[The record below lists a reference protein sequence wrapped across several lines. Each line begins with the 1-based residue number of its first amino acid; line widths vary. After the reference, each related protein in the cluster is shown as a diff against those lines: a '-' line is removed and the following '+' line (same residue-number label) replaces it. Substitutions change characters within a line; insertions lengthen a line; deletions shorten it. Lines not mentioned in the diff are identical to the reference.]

1 MDDKYGLKAAAD
13 RGITLG
19 PVGTKLLLENEL
31 IRLWEVKLDPGESID
46 FHIHHHPYLVVSLGG
61 GENEIE
67 IITGE
72 KRMTNEPAGD
82 FVFVNDMRAVHKL
95 TNKSSVTYFSRLIEI
110 KSVTWTA

>member
-19 PVGTKLLLENEL
+19 PVGTRLLLENEL

-46 FHIHHHPYLVVSLGG
+46 FHIHHHPYLVVSLSG

-72 KRMTNEPAGD
+72 KRMTNEPAGH
-82 FVFVNDMRAVHKL
+82 FVFINDMRPVHML
-95 TNKSSVTYFSRLIEI
+95 TNKSNVTYFSRLIEI
-110 KSVTWTA
+110 KLVTWTA